1 MSGKPAARVSD
12 PTVCPLPGHSKNP
25 ITVGSP
31 NVLFDNLSAARQDDP
46 TACGSSLASNVISN
60 VLINGKPA
68 TTVGTVGNHGNPVV
82 AGSGTVIIGT
92 SGGGAAFT
100 APSAMTIAHTIVPL
114 LIGAYDEQFRIVDG
128 EGTPLANTPFHIKD
142 QAGNVYQGF
151 SDGAG
156 RTQRIYTATQETLEI
171 TTGVAALEKWGRA

>member
-82 AGSGTVIIGT
+82 AGSGTVIIGN
-92 SGGGAAFT
+92 SGGGAPFVPPT
-100 APSAMTIAHTIVPL
+100 PMDIKGVFDEFFVLLDQDSGAPLSGMSYVLRSATGKEIHGVT
-114 LIGAYDEQFRIVDG
+114 GVDG
-128 EGTPLANTPFHIKD
+128 KTDKLRSSSA
-142 QAGNVYQGF
+142 
-151 SDGAG
+151 
-156 RTQRIYTATQETLEI
+156 ETIELVIAEQSEVVI
-171 TTGVAALEKWGRA
+171 A

>member
-100 APSAMTIAHTIVPL
+100 APAPLTIAEGFDRLFSLEAEGGQPL
-114 LIGAYDEQFRIVDG
+114 KGLAYRIVSESG
-128 EGTPLANTPFHIKD
+128 ITKQGSTAE
-142 QAGNVYQGF
+142 AGITG
-151 SDGAG
+151 S
-156 RTQRIYTATQETLEI
+156 IYTGGKKEALTLYISGED
-171 TTGVAALEKWGRA
+171 

>member
-1 MSGKPAARVSD
+1 MPGKPAARVSD

-82 AGSGTVIIGT
+82 AGSGTVIIGN

-100 APSAMTIAHTIVPL
+100 EPSPVVIKSGFDRLFSIETKNGEPL
-114 LIGAYDEQFRIVDG
+114 QGLAYRIVSESG
-128 EGTPLANTPFHIKD
+128 ITKQGSTAE
-142 QAGNVYQGF
+142 AGITSN
-151 SDGAG
+151 
-156 RTQRIYTATQETLEI
+156 IYTGGKKEALTLYISGED
-171 TTGVAALEKWGRA
+171 